1 MTANDTT
8 DDGGKKRTVLEN
20 HDLGSRQVG
29 LGGVDGVATAVDI
42 PPEHYDDDTISV
54 RGFAF
59 DDEPGH
65 VTLDLGRVVTINV
78 DMNPEQARALAD
90 RLDAAA
96 DEAEGD
102 L

>member
-8 DDGGKKRTVLEN
+8 DDDGKKRTVLEN
-20 HDLGSRQVG
+20 RDLGSRQVG

-42 PPEHYDDDTISV
+42 PPEHYDDDTIS
-54 RGFAF
+54 
-59 DDEPGH
+59 GH